1 MTNTTNSHLAI
12 PAMGALYTGLH
23 DVAETLMRVAAGGLL
38 IAHGLPK
45 IMDPMDAA
53 GLVEM
58 IGFAPPAFWS
68 VLLSITEPVAGL
80 MLAIGLLTRPAAVA
94 GTVIL
99 LVTVY
104 FHWVVTEEGFQGAQ
118 FSILWAAV
126 CAFFAIRGGNA
137 QSVDAQLG
145 WAL

>member
-1 MTNTTNSHLAI
+1 MTTTNDHLVV
-12 PAMGALYTGLH
+12 PALGPIYAGLH
-23 DVAETLMRVAAGGLL
+23 DGAETVLRVAAGGLL
-38 IAHGLPK
+38 IAHGAPK
-45 IMDPMDAA
+45 IMDPLGAT

-80 MLAIGLLTRPAAVA
+80 LLAIGLLTRPAAVA
-94 GTVIL
+94 GTAIL

-104 FHWVVTEEGFQGAQ
+104 FHWIVVEEGFQGAQ

-126 CAFFAIRGGNA
+126 TAFFAIRGGHA
-137 QSVDAQLG
+137 QSVDARLG
-145 WAL
+145 RAL